1 MCHSFVDYPVDGYL
15 SDFSVLAI
23 MNHAAMNIGV
33 HVFFFYIELRK
44 LFVYFAN

>member
-1 MCHSFVDYPVDGYL
+1 MKHIFIEYPVDGYL

-33 HVFFFYIELRK
+33 HVFFLIELHK